1 MTDETDTPT
10 AAWRGVPAGA
20 IHLATFDLRSRH
32 GLAWREKVWMLRAEG
47 RDSLWAA
54 VADAPAMGSSARALM
69 VAAADSDGTP
79 EQAGAR
85 LLAGYLAVSGAEPR
99 PVPGCGRL
107 QAAELAAL
115 LELRRAGWRR
125 H

>member
-1 MTDETDTPT
+1 MTNETDTPT
-10 AAWRGVPAGA
+10 ATWRGVPAGA

-32 GLAWREKVWMLRAEG
+32 GLAWREKVWLLRADG
-47 RDSLWAA
+47 RDSLWSA
-54 VADAPAMGSSARALM
+54 VADSPGQSTSARALV

-79 EQAGAR
+79 EEAGAR

-99 PVPGCGRL
+99 PVAGCGRL
-107 QAAELAAL
+107 PAAELAAL
-115 LELRRAGWRR
+115 VELRRAGWRR